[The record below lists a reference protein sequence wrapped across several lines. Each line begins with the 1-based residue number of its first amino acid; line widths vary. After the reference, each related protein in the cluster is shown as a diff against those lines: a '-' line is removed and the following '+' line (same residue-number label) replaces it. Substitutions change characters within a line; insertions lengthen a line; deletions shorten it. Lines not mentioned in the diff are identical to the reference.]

1 MVRPP
6 RQTHARRVETGM
18 MLGPEARTLTARTS
32 RRDC

>member
-6 RQTHARRVETGM
+6 RQTHARRVDPDIP
-18 MLGPEARTLTARTS
+18 LGPEARTLTARIS